1 MNRVLFLILFLLS
14 LQANAQFRSLNPMSF
29 LPCENPSFVVSP
41 MDYNKAGAYYQSS
54 GGRGIQGQ
62 MNLDKIYSAVGVDVY
77 QNSNAFN
84 AAALQF
90 ATHSY
95 TTRSN
100 LHVGFGARAEFSN
113 YDNQRFAYAL
123 GLNVMSNPAGRFL
136 AGVSYKNEDL
146 QVTPFENE
154 VTVLSNVMSA
164 QVGIAVARLS
174 RKSNLGFSGIYKRG
188 FQGEEKIHQFQS
200 GLNFSNRKYMVGFGV
215 RAWDNAHMGAL
226 VRGYYLYR
234 KFVIGYTAL
243 ANDQHRSLQQWNHEI
258 SLQYKF

>member
-1 MNRVLFLILFLLS
+1 MLFS
-14 LQANAQFRSLNPMSF
+14 LALKANAQFRSLNPLSF
-29 LPCENPSFVVSP
+29 LPSENPSFVVSP

-100 LHVGFGARAEFSN
+100 LHVGFGGRAEFSN

-123 GLNVMSNPAGRFL
+123 GLNVMSNPAGKFMVGL
-136 AGVSYKNEDL
+136 SYKSNDL
-146 QVTPFENE
+146 QVMPFGKELKN
-154 VTVLSNVMSA
+154 VSQVLST
-164 QVGIAVARLS
+164 QVGWSFLNLS
-174 RKSNLGFSGIYKRG
+174 RKATLAFSGIYKRG
-188 FQGEEKIHQFQS
+188 FEDESKLRQYQA
-200 GLNFSNRKYMVGFGV
+200 GLNFSTRKYAVGMGV
-215 RAWDNAHMGAL
+215 RTWDNVHTGAY
-226 VRGYYLYR
+226 VRGMYIFR
-234 KFVIGYTAL
+234 KFVCVYTGL
-243 ANDQHRSLQQWNHEI
+243 GSDKHKLFQHLNHEI

>member
-1 MNRVLFLILFLLS
+1 MGRILFLILFSLT

-29 LPCENPSFVVSP
+29 LPSENPSFVVSP

-54 GGRGIQGQ
+54 GGRGLQGQ

-113 YDNQRFAYAL
+113 DDNQRFAYAL
-123 GLNVMSNPAGRFL
+123 GLNVMSNPAGKFMVGL
-136 AGVSYKNEDL
+136 SYKSHDL
-146 QVTPFENE
+146 QVMPFSNE
-154 VTVLSNVMSA
+154 VKNVSQVLCT
-164 QVGIAVARLS
+164 QVGWSLLNLS
-174 RKSNLGFSGIYKRG
+174 RRSTLAFSGIYKRG
-188 FQGEEKIHQFQS
+188 FEDESKLRQYQA
-200 GLNFSNRKYMVGFGV
+200 GLNFSTRKYAVGMGI
-215 RAWDNAHMGAL
+215 RTWDSAHSGAY
-226 VRGYYLYR
+226 VRGMYVFR
-234 KFVIGYTAL
+234 RFVCVYTGL
-243 ANDQHRSLQQWNHEI
+243 ASDKHKSLQHLNHEI